1 MFHRRSP
8 IVAVLAIVVVLACQ
22 SGCAPAVDPRTS
34 NQGGGNIVTA
44 GSKVAAGSMA
54 ALTPDEIQIL
64 ADNFAPEGTPALNDE
79 QAAAMQQFLVA
90 NDVNTVDDISRLIG
104 QAQTDLSSIELP
116 EGFLELFLGFA
127 TEVWDQML

>member
-1 MFHRRSP
+1 MIHRRTT
-8 IVAVLAIVVVLACQ
+8 IVAVAAVIGVLASL
-22 SGCAPAVDPRTS
+22 SGCAPAVDSRTS
-34 NQGGGNIVTA
+34 NQGGGNVVTA

-64 ADNFAPEGTPALNDE
+64 ADSFAPEGTPALNDE

-90 NDVNTVDDISRLIG
+90 NDVNTVDDISRLLG
-104 QAQTDLSSIELP
+104 QAQTDLSSIQLP

-127 TEVWDQML
+127 TEVWEQML